1 MVFQICFNFAILV
14 SSSFKY
20 SSIYVGF
27 FSSSFLSFSLL
38 ECLSV
43 LRCLDN
49 LSLIPEAEDLTAFSG
64 RSSVPFARHSQ
75 PTGIPWPH
83 QWLLM
88 GIQRRQYTYPKARS
102 IASSGRSSVPFAR
115 HSQPTGIPR
124 PHQWLQTP
132 KNHPTPLKPF
142 LWASSA
148 GSQQASQGHI
158 NGFLW
163 ASKLAVC
170 QPLNP

>member
-1 MVFQICFNFAILV
+1 M
-14 SSSFKY
+14 
-20 SSIYVGF
+20 
-27 FSSSFLSFSLL
+27 
-38 ECLSV
+38 
-43 LRCLDN
+43 
-49 LSLIPEAEDLTAFSG
+49 
-64 RSSVPFARHSQ
+64 PFARHSQ
-75 PTGIPWPH
+75 PTGIPRPH

-132 KNHPTPLKPF
+132 KNHPIHLKPF

-170 QPLNP
+170 PKTLQTLQTLKTLQTSKPSKPLKPSQGHINGNRYPKATSMVSHGHPLQAI